1 MLLFDVAVDIA
12 PEKEAELN
20 EWYYTHVPR
29 LMSVPGYDS
38 GRRYLALGDG
48 QPKYRALYEIFDDM
62 YMKFLLGHDNTLRH
76 PRTVSEWADWDRHF
90 VPSMSS
96 GSTGLYSPLGEAG
109 GPLLHGDHPVVL
121 AQLEVEEQ
129 YALEVPRIW
138 QEYWLPRLAED
149 GDVLHASLVHA
160 VDDERVRW
168 LGTSP
173 AWLVVVEAGSVSGAV
188 SLCKRMVGPKGLLQR
203 LVPAL
208 GEPPADAVRATAY
221 RPIARHWPFV
231 KEDSEVK
238 FFDGELSEEEEERE
252 REEEAREEEESAGA

>member
-20 EWYYTHVPR
+20 EWYHTHVPR

-38 GRRYLALGDG
+38 GRRYLALGG
-48 QPKYRALYEIFDDM
+48 GKPRYRALYEIFDDM
-62 YMKFLLGHDNTLRH
+62 YMKYLLGGDKTLRH
-76 PRTVSEWADWDRHF
+76 PRTVSEWENWDRDF
-90 VPSMSS
+90 VPSMSY
-96 GSTGLYSPLGEAG
+96 GSTGLYEPLGEAG
-109 GPLLHGDHPVVL
+109 GPLLHGDHPLVL
-121 AQLEVEEQ
+121 ARMDVEEQ

-149 GDVLHASLVHA
+149 GDVCHASLVHA
-160 VDDERVRW
+160 AVDERVAW
-168 LGTSP
+168 LGTAP
-173 AWLVVVEAGSVSGAV
+173 AWLVVIEAAGA
-188 SLCKRMVGPKGLLQR
+188 SAAAGLRDRMAGPRGLLQR
-203 LVPAL
+203 FVPAA
-208 GEPPADAVRATAY
+208 GEPPEDAVQATAY

-252 REEEAREEEESAGA
+252 REEEAREERSNGRF

>member
-20 EWYYTHVPR
+20 EWYHTHVPR

-38 GRRYLALGDG
+38 GRRYLALGG
-48 QPKYRALYEIFDDM
+48 GKPKYRALYEIFDDM
-62 YMKFLLGHDNTLRH
+62 YMKYLLGEDKTLRH
-76 PRTVSEWADWDRHF
+76 PRTVSEWEDWDRRF
-90 VPSMSS
+90 VPAMSS
-96 GSTGLYSPLGEAG
+96 GSTGLYTPLGEAG

-121 AQLEVEEQ
+121 ARIEVDEQ

-138 QEYWLPRLAED
+138 REYWLPRLAED
-149 GDVLHASLVHA
+149 GDVLHGTLVHA
-160 VDDERVRW
+160 VDDVRVRW

-173 AWLVVVEAGSVSGAV
+173 AWLVVIQAAGVSAAM
-188 SLCKRMVGPKGLLQR
+188 SLRERIVGPKGLLQS

-208 GEPPADAVRATAY
+208 GDAPEGAVQATAY

-231 KEDSEVK
+231 KEQSEVN